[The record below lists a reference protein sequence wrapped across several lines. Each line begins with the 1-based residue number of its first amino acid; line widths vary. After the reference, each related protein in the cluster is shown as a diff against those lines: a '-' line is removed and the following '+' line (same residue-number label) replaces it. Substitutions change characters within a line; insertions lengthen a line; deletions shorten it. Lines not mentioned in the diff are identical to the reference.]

1 MSANTHCSHALTQP
15 FLRYCKRVYQPNTDT
30 STIFLALLKLYL
42 RPTIKNP
49 PNLLQPALDLI
60 SRQNHRLDPVE
71 TLQLLPPLVSAQDVR
86 AFLQQALRSP
96 VFDSHVVREVNK
108 ARSEQVAR
116 KLMILE
122 SRRVKVTDSRMYAFI
137 RFLFW
142 LTVNHMMYSRCPQ
155 CHKRLGSSV
164 IAVHAPRCVYVEAIT
179 IRCLLSVATGV
190 KLHTTSAERHFP
202 RSSTCYDKFKMQ
214 IAVTLAI
221 LAPS

>member
-137 RFLFW
+137 RFLF
-142 LTVNHMMYSRCPQ
+142 
-155 CHKRLGSSV
+155 
-164 IAVHAPRCVYVEAIT
+164 
-179 IRCLLSVATGV
+179 
-190 KLHTTSAERHFP
+190 
-202 RSSTCYDKFKMQ
+202 
-214 IAVTLAI
+214 
-221 LAPS
+221 